1 MMNQEIMCEVEVGTH
16 GAMVEIGDD
25 DQVGVKVPAL
35 TNHILSCLRQDNPS
49 SSLSSTF

>member
-25 DQVGVKVPAL
+25 DQVGVKVPGI
-35 TNHILSCLRQDNPS
+35 TNLRLRGFDGKVI
-49 SSLSSTF
+49 